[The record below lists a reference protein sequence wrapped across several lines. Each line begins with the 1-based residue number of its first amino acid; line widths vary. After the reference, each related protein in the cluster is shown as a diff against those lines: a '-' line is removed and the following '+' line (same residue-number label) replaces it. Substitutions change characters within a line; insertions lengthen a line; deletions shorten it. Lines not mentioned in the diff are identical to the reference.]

1 MNLQRFLPI
10 ILPAMFF
17 GLFPSAKADPLKV
30 GDKAPEVVGTT
41 ETGASLNLGDV
52 YKKQTYTLVYFFP
65 KADTSGCT
73 AQGCSIRDN
82 YDQLTQAG
90 VAVVGVSHDDVASQ
104 GAFKEKY
111 RFPFTLIADPD
122 QVVTKAFG
130 VPNYPMTPFASRQ
143 AYLIKNGRIIWT
155 DYHASTSK
163 QAADVLAVL
172 ASQKG

>member
-1 MNLQRFLPI
+1 
-10 ILPAMFF
+10 
-17 GLFPSAKADPLKV
+17 
-30 GDKAPEVVGTT
+30 
-41 ETGASLNLGDV
+41 
-52 YKKQTYTLVYFFP
+52 
-65 KADTSGCT
+65 
-73 AQGCSIRDN
+73 
-82 YDQLTQAG
+82 
-90 VAVVGVSHDDVASQ
+90 VASQ